1 MLDLVYRGK
10 TKDVYALPNGTYRL
24 QFKDDVTGIDGV
36 FDPGANQVGLSIEG
50 SGHSNVVMSRYYF
63 EMFEEQGIPTHYLS
77 ADVEQQTMDVKPAE
91 FFGKGI
97 EVICRYR
104 AVGSF
109 MRRYGLYANDGDK
122 LDGYVEITLKDDER
136 QDPLINE
143 DALLALNIL
152 RPGEYEE
159 IKQATQ
165 RISQLIK
172 DDLSQKGLELYD
184 LKLEFGRDKDGK
196 LMLIDEVSAGNMRVY
211 QGDQSIGHLE
221 LATFF

>member
-1 MLDLVYRGK
+1 MDLVYKGK
-10 TKDVYALPNGTYRL
+10 TKDVYALPDGTYRL
-24 QFKDDVTGIDGV
+24 QFKDDVTGVDGV

-50 SGHSNVVMSRYYF
+50 SGRSNVVMSRYYF
-63 EMFEEQGIPTHYLS
+63 EMFEDQGIPTHYLS
-77 ADVEQQTMDVKPAE
+77 SDIENQTMDVKPAE

-109 MRRYGLYANDGDK
+109 IRRYGLYAKDGDK

-136 QDPLINE
+136 EDPLVNE

-152 RPGEYEE
+152 RPGEYDE
-159 IKQATQ
+159 IKKATKQ
-165 RISQLIK
+165 ISQLIK
-172 DDLSQKGLELYD
+172 DDLADKGLELYD

-211 QGDQSIGHLE
+211 QGDQSVGHLE

>member
-1 MLDLVYRGK
+1 MDLVYKGK
-10 TKDVYALPNGTYRL
+10 TKDVYALPDGTYRL
-24 QFKDDVTGIDGV
+24 QFKDDVTGVDGV

-50 SGHSNVVMSRYYF
+50 SGRSNVAMSCYYF
-63 EMFEEQGIPTHYLS
+63 EMFEGQGIATHYLS
-77 ADVEQQTMDVKPAE
+77 SDIENQTMDVKSAE

-109 MRRYGLYANDGDK
+109 IRRYGLYAKDGDK

-136 QDPLINE
+136 EDPLVNE
-143 DALLALNIL
+143 DALIALNIL
-152 RPGEYEE
+152 RPGEYDE
-159 IKQATQ
+159 IKKATKQ
-165 RISQLIK
+165 ISQLIK
-172 DDLSQKGLELYD
+172 DDLADKGLELYD

-211 QGDQSIGHLE
+211 QGDQPVGHLE